1 MLEFL
6 WTVPTFLFHL
16 MIVMLFWGLIIG
28 VVGFSISWLYEEGYL
43 SKLKNKFTKKKSKDD
58 EDDYIGV

>member
-6 WTVPTFLFHL
+6 WTVPTFLFHS
-16 MIVMLFWGLIIG
+16 MIVILFWSLIIG

>member
-16 MIVMLFWGLIIG
+16 MIVILFWGLIIG